1 MNKVRKAYEEEAR
14 NQILEENEEDA
25 ESSPKESPEKKEE
38 DGEEEHEGK
47 KKIKRKPYLP
57 RTFGNLLN
65 YITYTNRKRELTD
78 FLSDVIENSW
88 EEFIN

>member
-1 MNKVRKAYEEEAR
+1 MMNKVRKAYEEQER
-14 NQILEENEEDA
+14 NQILEADEEDA
-25 ESSPKESPEKKEE
+25 ESSPKESPEKKDE
-38 DGEEEHEGK
+38 DGEEEHEHGGEGK

-78 FLSDVIENSW
+78 FLNDVN
-88 EEFIN
+88 FF